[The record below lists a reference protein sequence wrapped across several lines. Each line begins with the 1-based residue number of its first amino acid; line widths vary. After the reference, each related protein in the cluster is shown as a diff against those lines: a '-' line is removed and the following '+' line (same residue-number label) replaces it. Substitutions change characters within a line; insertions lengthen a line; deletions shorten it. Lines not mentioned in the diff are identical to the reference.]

1 MIQPV
6 RKSVM
11 SRLAPLSLKQRADM
25 QYLIDQGI
33 PEKEARAIVMSGVS
47 KAALRPKE
55 TYHEAFVR
63 TAKEQLP
70 GWQHEELHRVA
81 RSSAGGHA
89 TVAARRFGKDP
100 KQAHLDEI
108 ELLKARL
115 THLQGEVT
123 KMSPLAS
130 EVHVPV
136 PMQDKRKVP
145 VKLSGNALAQ
155 AMATEAM
162 RIDKAQSDAADLAD
176 INSENLLPPQDS
188 VLPTTGPLPEAA
200 VPLVRANRLVAGM
213 DWFGQMDGVDAEQA
227 RARASRMLLDK
238 PSAFDGMGTTPR
250 TDRLPGLMLD
260 YGAGTARE
268 PGYIGI
274 DLGTFGD
281 YGVALHDLNLPLTQM
296 PDASVRSIRLVNSI
310 EAILDSDGAIGDPTA
325 LLLDIQRLLMV
336 GGELFYQ
343 GAEPLFEADCVWP
356 TPGLMLDTQSGEPG
370 TVVQQTFVRVPMRV
384 PAYHGADPDYSPAE
398 DMPLDVALAMQAY
411 NAAPARLAMANLVNK
426 AAHKVV
432 QIAKAD
438 DDKRICYGVVLEPH
452 SADGQGDV
460 MTPEDIEAA
469 AHGYLSTSRVIGSE
483 HGAPIDAV
491 PIESFIAPQNLT
503 FDGPQG
509 RTTVTKGSWVMGVK
523 VINDDHWQMVKAGDY
538 TGFSVGGYGL
548 REDVP
553 SAYPEASQ
561 ADEVAA

>member
-1 MIQPV
+1 
-6 RKSVM
+6 M
-11 SRLAPLSLKQRADM
+11 SRLTPLSLKQRADM
-25 QYLIDQGI
+25 QYLISQGI
-33 PEKEARAIVMSGVS
+33 PEAEARAIVMSGVS
-47 KAALRPKE
+47 KSATPKE
-55 TYHEAFVR
+55 TYHEAYVR

-70 GWQHEELHRVA
+70 DWQHEQLHIAA
-81 RSSAGGHA
+81 RSSAGGQA
-89 TVAARRFGKDP
+89 SVAARRFGKDP
-100 KQAHLDEI
+100 KQAHLDEL
-108 ELLKARL
+108 ELLKARMA
-115 THLQGEVT
+115 HVQGEVS

-136 PMQDKRKVP
+136 PMQDKRKVA
-145 VKLSGNALAQ
+145 VTLNGDALAES
-155 AMATEAM
+155 MAHEAI
-162 RIDKAQSDAADLAD
+162 RIGKAQSDASDLAA

-188 VLPTTGPLPEAA
+188 VLPTTGPLPDAA
-200 VPLVRANRLVAGM
+200 IPLVRANRLVAGM
-213 DWFGQMDGVDAEQA
+213 DWYGQMDGVDAEQA
-227 RARASRMLLDK
+227 RTRASRMLLDK
-238 PSAFDGMGTTPR
+238 PAAFDGMSTSPR

-260 YGAGTARE
+260 YGCGTARE
-268 PGYIGI
+268 PGYIGL

-310 EAILDSDGAIGDPTA
+310 EAILDSDGGIGDPTA
-325 LLLDIQRLLMV
+325 LLMDMQRLLMV

-343 GAEPLFEADCVWP
+343 GAEPLYEADCVWP
-356 TPGLMLDTQSGEPG
+356 TPGLMLDTQTGEPG

-411 NAAPARLAMANLVNK
+411 NQAPARLAMANLVNK
-426 AAHKVV
+426 TCRKVV
-432 QIAKAD
+432 TIAKAD
-438 DDKRICYGVVLEPH
+438 DEKRIAYGVVLE
-452 SADGQGDV
+452 SGTIDGQGDY
-460 MTPEDIEAA
+460 MTPEDVEAA

-491 PIESFIAPQNLT
+491 PIESYIAPQDLT

-509 RTTVTKGSWVMGVK
+509 RTIVTKGSWVMGVR
-523 VINDDHWQMVKAGDY
+523 VINDDHWQMVKDGDY

-548 REDVP
+548 REDMP

-561 ADEVAA
+561 TDEVAA